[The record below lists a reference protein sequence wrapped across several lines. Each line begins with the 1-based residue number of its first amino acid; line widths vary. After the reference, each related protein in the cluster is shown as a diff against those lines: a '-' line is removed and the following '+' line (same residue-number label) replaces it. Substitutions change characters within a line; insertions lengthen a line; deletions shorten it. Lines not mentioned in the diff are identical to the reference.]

1 MNYKRLLTICM
12 LTLSTSMLQ
21 AQSFESATDAVKNM
35 GVGWNLGNTLD
46 ATKWGQPQGWNWPS
60 VTAHEN
66 EWGQPT
72 TKPELLKMMKEA
84 GFGAIRV
91 PVTWFQE
98 MDSNGK
104 VKAEWMKRVREVV
117 DYVINNGMYCILNV
131 HHDTGE
137 GKDHWLY
144 ANTTCY
150 NNVKDTYQYLWQQ
163 IAAEFKDYD
172 QKLLFESYN
181 EMLDKY
187 GSWNYAMSNR
197 TGGYDETEAKDAYDA
212 INQYAQLFVNT
223 VRSSGGNNAQRNLV
237 VNTYGAC
244 CGGKWGTNEL
254 PMEPLKQMKL
264 PTDMTTGH
272 LIFQVHSYPG
282 LKSNNLSTIK
292 TQVTTMMSDLKTV
305 LAAKGAP
312 VIIGEWG
319 TLNDDSDVNYA
330 NNKTNYLDFCK
341 HFVTEAKKNDIAT
354 FYWMGLSDG
363 VYRSEVVFSQPDL
376 AETITK
382 AYHGSSFEGKYPV
395 HDSSKGTVAFEG
407 EKVLEW
413 GQGITIKAAMLKE
426 AGNKVQVEITYK
438 LDFTDYDD
446 MQFMYNKGGWQKI
459 TAGLSMDGKSF
470 DGADFSAASFYGIL
484 SGDSKT
490 STLTFNEAA
499 YELVS
504 ANDLVIQGH
513 GVIISKV
520 VVKAPEASGIKNTVI
535 YQNDDNTIYNLQ
547 GQRVENPQHGIYIRN
562 GKKFVVK

>member
-1 MNYKRLLTICM
+1 M
-12 LTLSTSMLQ
+12 Q
-21 AQSFESATDAVKNM
+21 AQSFETAQEAVTNM

-46 ATKWGQPQGWNWPS
+46 ATKWGQTQGWNWPS

-104 VKAEWMKRVREVV
+104 VKAEWMKRVHEVV

-137 GKDHWLY
+137 GEDHWLY

-197 TGGYDETEAKDAYDA
+197 TGGYDETEAKDAYNA
-212 INQYAQLFVNT
+212 INQFAQLFVNT
-223 VRSSGGNNAQRNLV
+223 VRSSGGNNDKRNLV

-282 LKSNNLSTIK
+282 LKSNNLSSIK

-354 FYWMGLSDG
+354 FYWMGLTDG
-363 VYRSEVVFSQPDL
+363 VFRSQPLFSQPDL
-376 AETITK
+376 AETIVK
-382 AYHGSSFEGKYPV
+382 AYYGTTEGFKFPTIEGGV
-395 HDSSKGTVAFEG
+395 DFICFEG
-407 EKVLEW
+407 EKALDW
-413 GQGITIKAAMLKE
+413 GDGITIPAAAIAAFDKNVQML
-426 AGNKVQVEITYK
+426 VTYK
-438 LDFTDYDD
+438 ITDSGSDIQLYDGTWKTKLKFYVDGTEYNADYNPKGSVDASETVSFT
-446 MQFMYNKGGWQKI
+446 FSESVYNNLKTKGLIIHGAKVTINKI
-459 TAGLSMDGKSF
+459 VLKGEATGIIPVFITPKS
-470 DGADFSAASFYGIL
+470 
-484 SGDSKT
+484 
-490 STLTFNEAA
+490 
-499 YELVS
+499 
-504 ANDLVIQGH
+504 
-513 GVIISKV
+513 
-520 VVKAPEASGIKNTVI
+520 
-535 YQNDDNTIYNLQ
+535 DNTIYNLK
-547 GQRVENPQHGIYIRN
+547 GQRVTNPQRGIYIRN

>member
-1 MNYKRLLTICM
+1 MKKALLFGCSLLIS
-12 LTLSTSMLQ
+12 LSTN
-21 AQSFESATDAVKNM
+21 AADFESAKDAVKNM

-46 ATKWGQPQGWNWPS
+46 ANDGTKTWTTTAEHETCWGQP
-60 VTAHEN
+60 V
-66 EWGQPT
+66 

-91 PVTWFQE
+91 PVTWYQE
-98 MDSNGK
+98 IDANGK
-104 VKAEWMKRVREVV
+104 VNAAWMKRVKEVV
-117 DYVINNGMYCILNV
+117 DYVIDNGMYCLLNV
-131 HHDTGE
+131 HHDTGAD
-137 GKDHWLY
+137 GGSFKSWIKASK
-144 ANTTCY
+144 ANYTANKEKY
-150 NNVKDTYQYLWQQ
+150 EYLWKQ
-163 IAAEFKDYD
+163 IAETFKDYD
-172 QKLLFESYN
+172 QHLLFEAYN

-223 VRSSGGNNAQRNLV
+223 VRSSGGNNDKRNLV

-244 CGGKWGTNEL
+244 CGGKWGNNEL

-264 PTDMTTGH
+264 PDDKTTGH
-272 LIFQVHSYPG
+272 LIFQIHSYPG
-282 LKSNNLSTIK
+282 LKSNNLSSIK
-292 TQVTTMMSDLKTV
+292 TQVTTMMSDLKTI

-341 HFVTEAKKNDIAT
+341 YFVTEAKKNDIAT

-382 AYHGSSFEGKYPV
+382 AYHGSSFKGKYPV

-470 DGADFSAASFYGIL
+470 DGADFSAASFYGIQ

-504 ANDLVIQGH
+504 VNDLVIQGH

-547 GQRVENPQHGIYIRN
+547 GQRVDNPQHGIYIRN